1 MISIN
6 GIELS
11 NDLLLENE
19 FDDGEASIVV
29 NHTLGGRAITDTMP
43 MEGGRS
49 FVLMAVG
56 EAAAYTGFFTRAQVK
71 QLQAIRKARQTVS
84 FIYEDQTFLVKI
96 ADIKVRPNVGRPNM
110 EDDDEYTGT
119 ITLVEI

>member
-19 FDDGEASIVV
+19 FDDGEASINV

-49 FVLMAVG
+49 FILIAAG
-56 EAAAYTGFFTRAQVK
+56 EAASYTGFFTRSEVK
-71 QLQAIRKARQTVS
+71 QLQAVRKARQTVS

-96 ADIKVRPNVGRPNM
+96 ADMKVRPNVARPNM